1 MPPETDNEKLY
12 NFFLPRRIE
21 AFMTGYNVNLLAYGQ
36 TGTGKTHT
44 MLGTPGVMKR
54 AGRGDYG
61 TSVHE
66 EYGIFPRAALDIFSR
81 YKQLSSSSKS
91 ETYLLTAHSIELS
104 MMLGNQDMLNKK
116 TGNSGVGGLV
126 KATQYGV
133 CIDKAAKPNRM
144 FGMEELILDTDADLF
159 RFFSGISERCTAGT
173 GLNQYS
179 SRSHCFVVLILY
191 CYDSTN
197 DTISTSRFQFVDMAG
212 SEKIKDAHG
221 DSDYRSSTASV
232 QGMLVNYSLTMLGQA
247 VRDLVASRKS
257 KNKNFSFRNYMF
269 DLIMLLS
276 QSLTGEALTA
286 VFVCVSQ
293 APDNSSTTF
302 NALKFGKSFAKLSL
316 RRRKSK
322 PVAMKKLFDE
332 TKKLLVTAQSAL
344 KKGPPLAYR
353 VQREGQVRDALQ
365 RLGIYKKLRVDC
377 GSKK

>member
-1 MPPETDNEKLY
+1 
-12 NFFLPRRIE
+12 
-21 AFMTGYNVNLLAYGQ
+21 
-36 TGTGKTHT
+36 
-44 MLGTPGVMKR
+44 
-54 AGRGDYG
+54 
-61 TSVHE
+61 
-66 EYGIFPRAALDIFSR
+66 
-81 YKQLSSSSKS
+81 
-91 ETYLLTAHSIELS
+91 
-104 MMLGNQDMLNKK
+104 MMLGNMDMLNKPTEDRK
-116 TGNSGVGGLV
+116 IGNLMGR
-126 KATQYGV
+126 ATQYGV
-133 CIDKAAKPNRM
+133 CIDRTTKPARI
-144 FGMEELILDTDADLF
+144 FGMEELILESDQDLF
-159 RFFSGISERCTAGT
+159 RFFSGIAERCTLGT
-173 GLNQYS
+173 GLNQHS
-179 SRSHCFVVLILY
+179 SRSHCIVSLTLY
-191 CYDSTN
+191 CYDSTD
-197 DTISTSRFQFVDMAG
+197 DTVSTSRFQFVDLAG
-212 SEKIKDAHG
+212 SEKMKDAHG

-302 NALKFGKSFAKLSL
+302 NALNFGKSFAKLSL